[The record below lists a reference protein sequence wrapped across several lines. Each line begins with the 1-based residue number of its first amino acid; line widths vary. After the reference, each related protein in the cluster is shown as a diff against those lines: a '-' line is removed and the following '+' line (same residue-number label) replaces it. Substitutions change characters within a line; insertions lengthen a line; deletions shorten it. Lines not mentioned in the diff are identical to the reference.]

1 MIYNEFNNSPTFANL
16 ISSCLLFLSITFW
29 LYSRSKLVVDSEI
42 PSSTPQTFNISS
54 EVSSISNRLIKLY
67 LDITTRDNIL
77 RKCSLS
83 SNYRYGLLFQINNNT
98 YLLLWILLSGDIA
111 TNPGPGNDHILR
123 CLSFNAQSIRST
135 TKLPDGTLIDNM
147 KSFQDLV
154 YADNLDLILV
164 SETWLN
170 SNFSNIEL
178 LSKGYNIIRNDRVAD
193 KRGGGVLI
201 ALRENITYIID

>member
-1 MIYNEFNNSPTFANL
+1 MFIVQQLPL
-16 ISSCLLFLSITFW
+16 W
-29 LYSRSKLVVDSEI
+29 
-42 PSSTPQTFNISS
+42 
-54 EVSSISNRLIKLY
+54 
-67 LDITTRDNIL
+67 
-77 RKCSLS
+77 
-83 SNYRYGLLFQINNNT
+83 LLFQINNNT
-98 YLLLWILLSGDIA
+98 HLLLWILLSGDIV

-164 SETWLN
+164 TETWLN
-170 SNFSNIEL
+170 SNFANNEL
-178 LSKGYNIIRNDRVAD
+178 LSKGYNIIRNDRMAD

-201 ALRENITYIID
+201 ALRENITYNRLTASKNNPNWSDRLEIIALELEMMNNKKISCFRLLSTTEL